1 MASLI
6 SLAEAK
12 AWMQVTGTASD
23 ALILLYIQQVEAGI
37 ESYIDMP
44 LAITTHTE
52 VLSTLQSK
60 YDQTNHTYLDATE
73 TAQKYYTSYYP
84 VSSLALVEGGTI
96 PADSYT
102 VNTSN
107 GTITPNTSMVTPT
120 ATYVT
125 GYTTVTAPFA
135 LKGVALQG
143 VKSAYQNNA
152 AAVAGAGN
160 VASKSL
166 KDFSVTFGD
175 EISSYITAQNEA
187 VLKKYRRITI

>member
-12 AWMQVTGTASD
+12 AWMQVTGTVSD
-23 ALILLYIQQVEAGI
+23 ALILLYIEQVEAGI

-44 LAITTHTE
+44 LPVTTHTE
-52 VLSTLQSK
+52 VLTTLQSK
-60 YDQTNHTYLDATE
+60 YDHTNHTYLDASE
-73 TAQKYYTSYYP
+73 TVQKYYTSYYP

-96 PADSYT
+96 PADSYS
-102 VNTSN
+102 VNTAN
-107 GTITPNTSMVTPT
+107 GTITPRTSMVTPT
-120 ATYVT
+120 ATYIT

-152 AAVAGAGN
+152 AAVSGAGN
-160 VASKSL
+160 VKSKSL
-166 KDFSVTFGD
+166 KDFSVTYGD
-175 EISSYITAQNEA
+175 EVSSYITAQNEA
-187 VLKKYRRITI
+187 VLKKYRRISI